1 MWNGSVGFGLVNVP
15 VELVTAS
22 RDLDYHFRELHS
34 PDGAPVRHQRYCPA
48 HQAEVERDEIGRGY
62 ELDSGEMV
70 VLTDEELESAQPG
83 KSRTVEIESFVEL
96 AEIDPIHFDAAYHLM
111 PRDSSKGTLR
121 AYALLAAAMREN
133 GLAAIGRFVMRT
145 REYLVA
151 IRENEGVLSLNTMH
165 FPDEIRPAEEIPGV
179 GELPAPRSAAIKDM
193 IAVIGERFVDWDPES
208 YEDCYRERLKRV
220 IDSKTEGHRIHPPEP
235 ADRREGPVPD
245 LMEALKQTLEE
256 NRRGKGKVKPRQRRA
271 LAELTRDQLYEKARE
286 RNLKGRSKMSK
297 DQLAAAL
304 SARQPR

>member
-34 PDGAPVRHQRYCPA
+34 PDGAPVRHQRYCPS
-48 HQAEVERDEIGRGY
+48 HRSEVDRNEIGRGY

-70 VLTDEELESAQPG
+70 VLTDEELANAQPG
-83 KSRTVEIESFVEL
+83 KSRTIEIESFTEL

-111 PRDSSKGTLR
+111 PRDGSKGTLR
-121 AYALLAAAMREN
+121 AYALLAAAMRDN

-151 IRENEGVLSLNTMH
+151 IRENDGVLSMNTMY
-165 FPDEIRPAEEIPGV
+165 FPDEIRPPEEIPG
-179 GELPAPRSAAIKDM
+179 AATSHVPTDAAVSDM
-193 IAVIGERFVDWDPES
+193 VAVIGERFVAWDPES

-220 IDSKTEGHRIHPPEP
+220 IDSKTEGDRVHPPEP
-235 ADRREGPVPD
+235 AGREEGPVPD

-256 NRRGKGKVKPRQRRA
+256 SRRGARKPRTKP
-271 LAELTRDQLYEKARE
+271 LDDLTRDQLYERAQARG
-286 RNLKGRSKMSK
+286 LKGRSKMSK

-304 SARQPR
+304 RGSQSRS